1 MNFGR
6 RKEATLV
13 QYDHLSFMHP
23 LCTISVYLIIPVCLF
38 FIYIHT
44 LHTGMNFP
52 EEPTKILIKHFISIR
67 ARIFLFLIFYL
78 LAVCLMNES
87 MKQLSNVLIYHLL
100 ECLKVKEN

>member
-6 RKEATLV
+6 REKATLV
-13 QYDHLSFMHP
+13 QYHHLFFMHP
-23 LCTISVYLIIPVCLF
+23 LCTIPVYLIIPVCLF

-44 LHTGMNFP
+44 LHTCMNFP
-52 EEPTKILIKHFISIR
+52 EETTKILIKLISIR
-67 ARIFLFLIFYL
+67 ALIFLFLIFYL

-87 MKQLSNVLIYHLL
+87 MKQLGNVLIYHLL